1 MKRVDSTN
9 THLLKLKGRWF
20 FLKFSLIV
28 LVNFSCFS
36 SNLWG
41 NPNFLSK
48 QALGLSVNERRISKV
63 KGCYHGKEQ
72 QKNDLDLK
80 DLPGYRTEL
89 TYRCGATYYQPP
101 FTALIPEKLLTKT
114 AQDLPTFFWYIPYQ
128 SIQKAELTIVK
139 DLDIRSMV
147 NPDCLG
153 CFNADWM
160 DLEDFQQLGQVVY
173 HTTIPLAGVP
183 GIIRFTV
190 PPTQNLPA
198 LENGQRYFWQ
208 LKLVPED
215 YKNSLKPEEPLPVVT
230 GWIQRINLDPSLRTQ
245 LNQSSLQVRT
255 GIYANHGIWNDV
267 LTTLSELS
275 CSTRNSPTLSSEWQ
289 SALKALNLENLAGK
303 PLVNCSSTKNN

>member
-9 THLLKLKGRWF
+9 THLLKPQECWF
-20 FLKFSLIV
+20 FLKFSLMV
-28 LVNFSCFS
+28 LINFSYFS
-36 SNLWG
+36 SSLLEKSNVL
-41 NPNFLSK
+41 NQ

-72 QKNDLDLK
+72 QKNELNQK

-101 FTALIPEKLLTKT
+101 FTALIPENLLTKT

-128 SIQKAELTIVK
+128 SIQEAEFTLVK
-139 DLDIRSMV
+139 DLDIKSMV
-147 NPDCLG
+147 NPDCIG
-153 CFNADWM
+153 CFNADLM

-190 PPTQNLPA
+190 PFTQNLPA
-198 LENGQRYFWQ
+198 LEIGQRYFWQ

-215 YKNSLKPEEPLPVVT
+215 YKNSPKPEEPLPVVN
-230 GWIQRINLDPSLRTQ
+230 GWIQRINLHPILRSQ

-255 GIYANHGIWNDV
+255 GIYANYGIWNDV
-267 LTTLSELS
+267 LTTLAELS
-275 CSTRNSPTLSSEWQ
+275 CSNRNSPTSSIEWQ
-289 SALKALNLENLAGK
+289 SALKALNLDNLAGK
-303 PLVNCSSTKNN
+303 PLVNCSSTKK